1 MKYHRPYDKVL
12 PNDLTP
18 GTVIAIRYSMYKHFA
33 IVSDQCSE
41 INDSELPNLISLSY
55 RTGTVQEEPWH
66 VVVGDKLVEKSLISG
81 TNSLHD
87 VLARA
92 RECIQLGIKYELL
105 TFNCEH
111 FVRYAHGLPIESIQV
126 KKTFYGAAVG
136 AASCL
141 LLPNVTVIR
150 FVLLA
155 ATGAATSLKRS
166 LDRI

>member
-1 MKYHRPYDKVL
+1 MKPHQPYDKVL
-12 PNDLTP
+12 PNDLIP
-18 GTVIAIRYSMYKHFA
+18 GTVIAIRYPMYKHFA

-41 INDSELPNLISLSY
+41 TNGSALPNLISLSY

-66 VVVGDKLVEKSLISG
+66 EVAGDKSVEKSLISG
-81 TNSLHD
+81 TTSLHE

-92 RECIQLGIKYELL
+92 RECIQLEIKYELL

-111 FVRYAHGLPIESIQV
+111 FVRYVHGLPVESIQV

-150 FVLLA
+150 FALLA
-155 ATGAATSLKRS
+155 ATGAATSLRRS
-166 LDRI
+166 LDKI